1 MAQDAGEKAVGE
13 SDWFFKFMCEL
24 GTSGVW
30 AKLSKAAK
38 AVYPMLG
45 IHTDGSFKPV
55 YPSLPRLTKLTGLSR
70 QGVLDGLRDLEAHG
84 LIHRRSGKSSRR
96 GTGNR
101 ANIYEFAFE
110 YAGSALVHP
119 LDKGL
124 STQQTTPL
132 STRKSPPCLPSGPE
146 QESVERDP
154 QQQPT
159 INLNLTVR
167 HDETIAAATFDLL
180 RKYFDDQAARHFAA
194 QYPPDY
200 IQEKVD
206 FVERRARGSR
216 LRNKPGYLRRA
227 LEDGWAPATCE
238 ADTDR
243 FLELV
248 TSIREGKVREA
259 IVAKVAWRAGVTAD
273 QRAVFLTH
281 MTSGAQKRLDSWDDC
296 RDLAWR

>member
-1 MAQDAGEKAVGE
+1 
-13 SDWFFKFMCEL
+13 MCEL

-55 YPSLPRLTKLTGLSR
+55 YPSLPRLTKLSGLSR

-101 ANIYEFAFE
+101 PNIYEFAFE
-110 YAGSALVHP
+110 YSGSTLVHP

-124 STQQTTPL
+124 STQQTSPL
-132 STRKSPPCLPSGPE
+132 STRKSPPRLPSGPE
-146 QESVERDP
+146 QESVERES

-159 INLNLTVR
+159 INLNLTVH
-167 HDETIAAATFDLL
+167 HDESIAAATFELL
-180 RKYFDDQAARHFAA
+180 RKYFDDQAARQVAA
-194 QYPPDY
+194 QYPADY
-200 IQEKVD
+200 IREKVD
-206 FVERRARGSR
+206 FVERRARGNR

-227 LEDGWAPATCE
+227 LQDGWSPTARE
-238 ADTDR
+238 ADGDR

-248 TSIREGKVREA
+248 GSIREGKVREA
-259 IVAKVAWRAGVTAD
+259 LIDKVAWRAGVTANH
-273 QRAVFLTH
+273 RAVFLTH
-281 MTSGAQKRLDSWDDC
+281 MTSGAEKRLECWDDC
-296 RDLAWR
+296 RGVAWR